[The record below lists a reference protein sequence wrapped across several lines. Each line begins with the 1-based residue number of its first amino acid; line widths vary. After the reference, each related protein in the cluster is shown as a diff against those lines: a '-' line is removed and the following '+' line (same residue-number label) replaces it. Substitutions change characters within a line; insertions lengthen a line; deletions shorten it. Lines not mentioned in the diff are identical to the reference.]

1 MTDPFEILRAQLV
14 QAAARVAAEPVT
26 GSRPGSRWWRRR
38 RPQPLAV
45 VVAGLVICGSATAA
59 VLSLRAS
66 ASKPLSGQVPG
77 QPLRGP
83 GPAALF
89 SQAGAGYQITVS
101 PGLAAG
107 GAGWTSSLTFSRN
120 GKLAFGERSGGPYP
134 TAASP
139 IFGGTGIGYVQIAP
153 HRTFSLAFSLTGPQV
168 AAIRYDGRTVRT
180 FTSPQLPTGD
190 RAAVFFLPPGAPA
203 RSLLEARNASAAE
216 LSSSPPD
223 HPSRLGVSRRLS
235 SSRSTPPVRSSR
247 PRHRSQR
254 SRHQPPS
261 GRRRPRTRRLAIAA
275 YDGRPNRPAAPANS
289 ISRGCRV
296 LHPNGTHTRP
306 HRARDR
312 SARRASLAA
321 HRHRLRPQRLAHH
334 RRRIAQRTA
343 SGRAARRAPGGDA
356 GPWRCWRA
364 RSPVAGLKRPL
375 RRQRLAGRLRWVRN
389 RPAPARP
396 RGTAHQS
403 ATAHP

>member
-1 MTDPFEILRAQLV
+1 M
-14 QAAARVAAEPVT
+14 
-26 GSRPGSRWWRRR
+26 
-38 RPQPLAV
+38 
-45 VVAGLVICGSATAA
+45 ICGSATAA

-203 RSLLEARNASAAE
+203 PVVAGGAQRISGGTVLVPAGPPESTRRIPAAE
-216 LSSSPPD
+216 LVPLDTTGQIIPTTAQIAAITPSTSFWQAATADTPTSQSPP
-223 HPSRLGVSRRLS
+223 
-235 SSRSTPPVRSSR
+235 
-247 PRHRSQR
+247 
-254 SRHQPPS
+254 
-261 GRRRPRTRRLAIAA
+261 
-275 YDGRPNRPAAPANS
+275 YDGPTHPA
-289 ISRGCRV
+289 RGACE
-296 LHPNGTHTRP
+296 LDQSGLPGLTPEWGHT
-306 HRARDR
+306 
-312 SARRASLAA
+312 LG
-321 HRHRLRPQRLAHH
+321 
-334 RRRIAQRTA
+334 RIAPVTEAQGELLLSCIDTHYYLNGWPITA
-343 SGRAARRAPGGDA
+343 A
-356 GPWRCWRA
+356 
-364 RSPVAGLKRPL
+364 VF
-375 RRQRLAGRLRWVRN
+375 
-389 RPAPARP
+389 
-396 RGTAHQS
+396 
-403 ATAHP
+403 